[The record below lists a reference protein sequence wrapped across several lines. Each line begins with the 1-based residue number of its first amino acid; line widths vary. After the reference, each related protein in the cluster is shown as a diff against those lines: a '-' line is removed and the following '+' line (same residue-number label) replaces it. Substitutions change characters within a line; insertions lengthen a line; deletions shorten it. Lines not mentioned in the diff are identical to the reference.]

1 LDPVHLFWYQISVN
15 YSFPLKY
22 VRSGRKFEQ
31 IWVNLWAVSEISLI
45 RTKREKKKENQNTSN
60 LARTDAK
67 YAVRFPS
74 DDEF

>member
-1 LDPVHLFWYQISVN
+1 MSAVVGNLNKL
-15 YSFPLKY
+15 SF
-22 VRSGRKFEQ
+22 
-31 IWVNLWAVSEISLI
+31 WVNLWAVSEISLI
-45 RTKREKKKENQNTSN
+45 RTKRDKKTENQNTSN